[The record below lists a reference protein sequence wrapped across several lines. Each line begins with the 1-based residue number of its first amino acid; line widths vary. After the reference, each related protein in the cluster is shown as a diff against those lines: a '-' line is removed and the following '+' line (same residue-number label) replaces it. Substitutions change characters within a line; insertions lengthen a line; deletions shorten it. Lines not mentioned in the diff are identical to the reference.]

1 MWGNGY
7 DYLIPPETVPEVILG
22 TETTCGLLFWRIWG
36 KSSSVAALWGGN
48 VDGAPEVLFLPCL
61 DVVGLEAA
69 YGDVDLRIN
78 LLALSVLVWI
88 TKNVFRKEFFLKLW
102 TCIEFINNTWNYTVI
117 DKCIINNTKE
127 NSDDY

>member
-7 DYLIPPETVPEVILG
+7 DYLIPPETVTEVILG

-36 KSSSVAALWGGN
+36 KTLPWAGVNGSSGGSAGGSSVAALWGGN

-61 DVVGLEAA
+61 DMVGLEAA
-69 YGDVDLRIN
+69 YGDVDLHIN

-88 TKNVFRKEFFLKLW
+88 TKIVFRKEIFF
-102 TCIEFINNTWNYTVI
+102 
-117 DKCIINNTKE
+117 
-127 NSDDY
+127 